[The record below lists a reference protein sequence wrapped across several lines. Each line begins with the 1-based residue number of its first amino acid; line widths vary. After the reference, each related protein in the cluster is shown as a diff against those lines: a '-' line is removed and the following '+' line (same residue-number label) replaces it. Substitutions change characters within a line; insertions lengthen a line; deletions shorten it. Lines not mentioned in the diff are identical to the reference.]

1 MAVLTIVK
9 NTIPAG
15 IKAYIKNSEKK
26 SELAIKRGLEVM
38 RSYTLPFVPVKT
50 GRLKG
55 SLTSRVS
62 KEGIYNVGQ
71 KGNSLTGRRFIGE
84 FGTNVPYASYVEFGT
99 SRFKGRYYMTKGI
112 SASREALKAVIF
124 NTLKGK

>member
-1 MAVLTIVK
+1 MAVFTVVK

-15 IKAYIKNSEKK
+15 IKAYIKKSGDR

-38 RSYTLPFVPVKT
+38 RSHTLPYVPVKT

-71 KGNSLTGRRFIGE
+71 EGRRFVGE

-99 SRFKGRYYMTKGI
+99 SRFKGRYYMTRGV
-112 SASREALKAVIF
+112 SASREALKAVIY
-124 NTLKGK
+124 NTLRGK